1 MNDEDWKKIIRDKIS
16 RKEYRKI
23 KAFWQ
28 KTFSYLMSKIE
39 KICKKWGFQIHS
51 KKKENIEN

>member
-39 KICKKWGFQIHS
+39 KNAKNGVFKYILKRKKI
-51 KKKENIEN
+51 